1 MTYAENRRRSI
12 LRIENHPDAVGG
24 CYQGEKDN
32 IAVEGYALKAESGR
46 RASRL
51 SSPLKGASFP
61 SHPPFLAPRSL
72 WERRFVHI
80 RNSDPHT
87 LWVCRLCP
95 SPPSRPSRW
104 LSLPR
109 RGFFTPISPLFLTA
123 SRADPDRRDR
133 RLFLSPEGTS
143 FSPSAP
149 PSSAPTRHD
158 RRAVQPATPTG
169 LIVSGRGL

>member
-24 CYQGEKDN
+24 CYQGQKDN
-32 IAVEGYALKAESGR
+32 IAFDPYGVKPRGGR

-51 SSPLKGASFP
+51 SSSLKGTSFP
-61 SHPPFLAPRSL
+61 LLPLSSRHLAH
-72 WERRFVHI
+72 RRAAFS
-80 RNSDPHT
+80 RPEGT
-87 LWVCRLCP
+87 LFP
-95 SPPSRPSRW
+95 PPSSSPSLRQADR

-109 RGFFTPISPLFLTA
+109 RSFFTPISPLFLTA

-149 PSSAPTRHD
+149 PSSEPTCHRP
-158 RRAVQPATPTG
+158 RAVQPATPTG